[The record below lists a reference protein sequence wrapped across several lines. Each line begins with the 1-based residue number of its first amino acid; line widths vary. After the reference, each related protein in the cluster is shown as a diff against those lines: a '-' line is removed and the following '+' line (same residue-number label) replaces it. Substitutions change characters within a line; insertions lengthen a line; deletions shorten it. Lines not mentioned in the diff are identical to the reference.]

1 MQLAIT
7 VAGAPAVQPGAV
19 RIMLDIQ
26 NGELAA
32 GNFPGFDALHD
43 LVNFSIA
50 IVHFGSPVTCN
61 CRISEQWGSISPH
74 VFHFRNIIRRKSVP

>member
-7 VAGAPAVQPGAV
+7 TAGAPAIQPGTV
-19 RIMLDIQ
+19 GIVLDIQ
-26 NGELAA
+26 IGKLTA
-32 GNFPGFDALHD
+32 GNFSGFDTLD
-43 LVNFSIA
+43 ELVNLTIA